1 MSKLK
6 LDVVTT
12 LILAAAWFAWPL
24 YGFASNQFEAWR
36 LPFGWHEI
44 PAAVPTYSE
53 VFDDDYAAAAEEA
66 LRALEARGQAVGLP
80 SLSAAI
86 AVDGRLVWAGGTGL
100 RHVSDAS
107 AATADTAYRIGSTS
121 KAVTATLLA
130 RLVADGT
137 VGLDEPINAYVPELP
152 RPDWGDVTLRQ
163 LASHTAG
170 LPGYEENTDRIGYY
184 RSLSLRGRLEDPCE
198 ATSLFDGSDLI
209 GAPGETFTYTSFGTV
224 LLACV
229 LQEAAGRP
237 YAALVRDEVASPLRL
252 SSLVPD
258 HATAASGT
266 DRAVSYQARR
276 RGASGVRDEPQIT
289 KVAPWRHVN
298 LSQKLPGGGWTATPS
313 DLALLGTA
321 WLDDDY
327 VSRTLREEFFTPVAL
342 ADGSANP
349 QDYALGWRRKAWP
362 IEGIGD
368 VVHLNHGGVSKGAQA
383 WLMVLPE
390 HDVAL
395 AIATNAR
402 TEDFFAFADIYVE
415 LLEAFLPQANANIRN
430 GAIIDPS

>member
-6 LDVVTT
+6 LGVVTT

-36 LPFGWHEI
+36 LPFGWHEV
-44 PAAVPTYSE
+44 PDAVPTYSE
-53 VFDDDYAAAAEEA
+53 VSDDDYAAAAEAA
-66 LRALEARGQAVGLP
+66 LEALEARRRAVGLP

-86 AVDGRLVWAGGTGL
+86 AVDGRVVWAGGTGL
-100 RHVSDAS
+100 GDVSDAS

-137 VGLDEPINAYVPELP
+137 VGLDEPISAYAAELP
-152 RPDWGDVTLRQ
+152 RTEWGDVTLRQ

-170 LPGYEENTDRIGYY
+170 LPGYEENTDRAGYY
-184 RSLSLRGRLEDPCE
+184 RSLSLRGRLTDPCQ
-198 ATSLFDGSDLI
+198 ATSLFDASDLI

-229 LQEAAGRP
+229 LQEAVGRP
-237 YAALVRDEVASPLRL
+237 YVDLVRDEVASPLRL

-258 HATAASGT
+258 HGAAATGT

-289 KVAPWRHVN
+289 KVAPWRRVN

-313 DLALLGTA
+313 DLAQLGTA

-327 VSRTLREEFFTPVAL
+327 LSPVLRDEFFTPVAL

-349 QDYALGWRRKAWP
+349 QDYALGWRRKAWL
-362 IEGIGD
+362 IVGVGA
-368 VVHLNHGGVSKGAQA
+368 VLHLNHGGVSKGSQA

-395 AIATNAR
+395 AVATNAR
-402 TEDFFAFADIYVE
+402 TEDFFAFADVYVE
-415 LLEAFLPQANANIRN
+415 LLEAFLPQIEASARDKVM
-430 GAIIDPS
+430 IDPS